1 MKRSAYAWALLL
13 ALSPLAFVHPVRV
26 EGGSMEPTLRD
37 GQVLLAL
44 WPWCSGKPALG
55 EVWTIEDLGSPGGP
69 AGMAIKRVLA
79 LPGQTL
85 EQRNGYLIRDGAFVE
100 EPYVSFRD
108 TRHGGPWPA
117 GSGYLLL
124 GDNRP
129 ASRDCR
135 QWGAVG
141 MDGMGG
147 RVVGM

>member
-26 EGGSMEPTLRD
+26 KGSSMEPSLKD
-37 GQVLLAL
+37 GQTLLAL
-44 WPWCSGKPALG
+44 QPWCSGKPSLG
-55 EVWTIEDLGSPGGP
+55 EVWTLDGP
-69 AGMAIKRVLA
+69 EGKAIKRVLA

-85 EQRNGYLIRDGAFVE
+85 EQRNGYLMRDGAFVE

-108 TRHGGPWPA
+108 IRDDGPWSA
-117 GSGYLLL
+117 GDGYLLL

-135 QWGAVG
+135 LWGAVSSG
-141 MDGMGG
+141 GMGG
-147 RVVGM
+147 RVVGK

>member
-1 MKRSAYAWALLL
+1 MKRTAYAWALLL
-13 ALSPLAFVHPVRV
+13 ALAPLAFVHPVRV
-26 EGGSMEPTLRD
+26 EGGSMEPSLKD

-55 EVWTIEDLGSPGGP
+55 EVWAVEAPG
-69 AGMAIKRVLA
+69 GMAIKRVLA

-108 TRHGGPWPA
+108 ARHGGPWPA

-135 QWGAVG
+135 LWGAVAA
-141 MDGMGG
+141 DRMGG
-147 RVVGM
+147 RVVGK